1 MLRRKAEDER
11 IYLSQKTNDPVLID
25 INNILRS
32 PEYFPTLLFKKVNQK
47 YAINDEV
54 SGTKISFL

>member
-11 IYLSQKTNDPVLID
+11 IYLSHKTNDPVLIH
-25 INNILRS
+25 INNILHS

-47 YAINDEV
+47 YA
-54 SGTKISFL
+54 GTKISFL